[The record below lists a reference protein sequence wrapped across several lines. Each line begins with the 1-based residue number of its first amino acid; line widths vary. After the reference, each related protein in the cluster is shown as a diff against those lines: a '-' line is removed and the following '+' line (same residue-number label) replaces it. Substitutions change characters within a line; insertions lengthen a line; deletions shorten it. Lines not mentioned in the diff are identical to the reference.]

1 MPTVIHCPS
10 CERKLRV
17 PEQLLGKKVKCPSC
31 GTLFKGTAADGPP
44 PEDEAEGPPPPSER
58 SRVRAGSAP
67 ARRRESEDDE
77 DFPGR
82 RRRRDD
88 RDEDDDEDFPSR
100 RRRRLRR
107 DGQPHRGPLVLV
119 LGIFSVVNAVA
130 TLLVCCV
137 FPFAM
142 FVTAAIAVGLG
153 LPAWIL
159 GARDLRQMK
168 QRTMDESGRGATM
181 GGYVCGII
189 GTISGALMLVLAIV
203 VAIVGIGFLAFLQTQ
218 AGKQKQQGPLFQPM
232 PPPGRP
238 GFQAGP
244 PLRLQDYLPRRALRT
259 GIPTRS

>member
-1 MPTVIHCPS
+1 MPTVINCPS

-17 PEQLLGKKVKCPSC
+17 PEELLGKKVKCPSC

-44 PEDEAEGPPPPSER
+44 PEDDLEEEPAPPPER

-67 ARRRESEDDE
+67 PRRRQVPADDE
-77 DFPGR
+77 P
-82 RRRRDD
+82 DD
-88 RDEDDDEDFPSR
+88 RDDDDEDFPRR

-107 DGQPHRGPLVLV
+107 DGEPHRGPLVLV

-153 LPAWIL
+153 IPSWIL
-159 GARDLRQMK
+159 GARDLRKMNQGL
-168 QRTMDESGRGATM
+168 MDDSGRGATM

-189 GTISGALMLVLAIV
+189 GTIAGALMLVLAIV
-203 VAIVGIGFLAFLQTQ
+203 VAIVGIGFLAFLQSQ
-218 AGKQKQQGPLFQPM
+218 AGKQPPGGF
-232 PPPGRP
+232 PPPPQRR
-238 GFQAGP
+238 FQAGS
-244 PLRLQDYLPRRALRT
+244 PLRLPDYLPRRSWT
-259 GIPTRS
+259 DGVPTRS